1 MNLQLRQSPETDQM
15 HIRLIALHSHGLKE
29 EGASSFP
36 GEMYLFYI
44 RLFFF
49 FFFLHTIFGENKKW
63 HTRKQVTRR
72 RVGERFRSQL
82 PLRGCPVEPGPTHWV
97 PACFSRPVPAGQPPL
112 NHPSRD
118 SPGSPLGKN
127 PPSNARDPWLGNYDP
142 KCHGERCPS
151 TAIETRGS
159 QKDRPP

>member
-49 FFFLHTIFGENKKW
+49 SSFYTQYLEKIKNGI
-63 HTRKQVTRR
+63 Q
-72 RVGERFRSQL
+72 GSRS
-82 PLRGCPVEPGPTHWV
+82 H
-97 PACFSRPVPAGQPPL
+97 AG
-112 NHPSRD
+112 
-118 SPGSPLGKN
+118 GWG
-127 PPSNARDPWLGNYDP
+127 
-142 KCHGERCPS
+142 
-151 TAIETRGS
+151 RGS
-159 QKDRPP
+159 GHSFP